1 MPIITVLLGTARTP
15 GLSERV
21 AAALQARTV
30 HTLRKKPELVA
41 TAVQFVAPDDWLI
54 AGRTMTAHGR
64 SSAFVDIRIT
74 DETNT
79 KDEKARFIAEV
90 FADLQALLGPLHDES
105 YIHVHDVRAAAYGYG
120 GRTQEARYHA
130 AR

>member
-30 HTLRKKPELVA
+30 HTLHKKPELIA
-41 TAVQFVAPDDWLI
+41 TAVQYVAPGDWVV
-54 AGRTMTAHGR
+54 AGRTLVQHGQA
-64 SSAFVDIRIT
+64 SAFVDIRIT

-120 GRTQEARYHA
+120 GHTQEARYHGA
-130 AR
+130 V

>member
-30 HTLRKKPELVA
+30 HTLRKKPELIA
-41 TAVQFVAPDDWLI
+41 TAVQYVAPGDWVV
-54 AGRTMTAHGR
+54 AGRTLVQHGQA
-64 SSAFVDIRIT
+64 SAFVDIRIT

-120 GRTQEARYHA
+120 GHTQEARYHGA
-130 AR
+130 V

>member
-1 MPIITVLLGTARTP
+1 MPIITVLLGTTRTP

-30 HTLRKKPELVA
+30 HTLRKKPELIA
-41 TAVQFVAPDDWLI
+41 TAVQYVAPGDWVI
-54 AGRTMTAHGR
+54 AGRTLAQHGQA
-64 SSAFVDIRIT
+64 SAFVDIRIT

-79 KDEKARFIAEV
+79 RDEKARFIAEV
-90 FADLQALLGPLHDES
+90 FADLQGLLGPLHGES

-120 GRTQEARYHA
+120 GHTQEARYHGA
-130 AR
+130 A